1 MRPPGHPAVFFPF
14 LVLMAVGCASQDVG
28 IAEPASVAQVS
39 PKEAAAPEIRPD
51 RRPLIE
57 GPVSADGLK
66 AILGTADLGVG
77 PNRLGFVL
85 TSPSGFVNEPEATVA
100 FSYLAVAGA
109 EGELRQ
115 TTKAE
120 LRRWPYGNR
129 GLYVTEMSFDSPGV
143 WRLDVSVNGTDGSHR
158 KAQLEFEVLQSPS
171 APAVGSTAVKSK
183 TKTVADVDSLAQLTT
198 GSLQDPDL
206 YRTTIEA
213 AVESGLPAVVVF
225 ASPAFCANAVCGP
238 QVDVLQQIKDQYQ
251 GRGHFVH
258 VDFYDNPEEIQG
270 DLNKARLS
278 PAVLDWRLPSIEW
291 TFVIDKDGKVTA
303 RFEGFATFDE
313 VEEAFQRV
321 L

>member
-1 MRPPGHPAVFFPF
+1 MRPPGYLAVFFSF
-14 LVLMAVGCASQDVG
+14 LVLLAAGCASQDVET
-28 IAEPASVAQVS
+28 AEPATAKEVVSV
-39 PKEAAAPEIRPD
+39 EAPEPEIRAD

-77 PNRLGFVL
+77 PNRVGFVL
-85 TSPSGFVNEPEATVA
+85 TSRSGFVTEPEATVSFTYVTA
-100 FSYLAVAGA
+100 GGA

-120 LRRWPYGNR
+120 LKRWPYGDR

-143 WRLDVSVNGTDGSHR
+143 WRLDVSVNGPGGSQR
-158 KAQLEFEVLQSPS
+158 KAQLDFEVLQSPS
-171 APAVGSTAVKSK
+171 APAVGSPAVKSK
-183 TKTVADVDSLAQLTT
+183 TRTVADVDSLAKLTT

-225 ASPAFCANAVCGP
+225 ASPAFCTNAVCGP

-270 DLNKARLS
+270 DLDKARLS

-291 TFVIDKDGKVTA
+291 TFVIDKEGKVAA